1 MDRHFFLDNSNKY
14 QQRKSNKILFTSNNL
29 DLDLKQSNQ
38 LDQQNINLFS
48 KNDYSLMNNKSFNSI
63 KDNIDYLGCVNGK
76 CKSIDCTCNKESCQC
91 VTENDLQNNSQ
102 NNLEKYFKNNNLL
115 EKSKKNYRFD
125 FKNFVDVLLN
135 ILFIIIVFV
144 LSLFAFNYRKSENL
158 IYILILALVFIFY
171 KIFISR

>member
-1 MDRHFFLDNSNKY
+1 
-14 QQRKSNKILFTSNNL
+14 
-29 DLDLKQSNQ
+29 
-38 LDQQNINLFS
+38 
-48 KNDYSLMNNKSFNSI
+48 MNNKSFNSI

-125 FKNFVDVLLN
+125 FKNFLDVLLN